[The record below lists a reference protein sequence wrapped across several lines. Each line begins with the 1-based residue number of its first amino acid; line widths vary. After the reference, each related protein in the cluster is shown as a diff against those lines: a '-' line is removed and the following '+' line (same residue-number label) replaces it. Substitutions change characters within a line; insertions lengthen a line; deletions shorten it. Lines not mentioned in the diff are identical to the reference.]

1 MSTLPKSWI
10 TAGSRGLW
18 QIKGWTT
25 YSSIPYDVLPP
36 VNAEDDFAF
45 LRTLRPEQPA
55 PSANGTNGH
64 AAHTNGETNGETN
77 SETNGETNG
86 ESNACS
92 HGHHHTE
99 LDSCSSDEESEFEDV
114 EDMHFEDEKNIDA
127 ELQKRIAEA
136 AALGL
141 EIPATFIDFF
151 TNFRKLG
158 KQIPTPTAC
167 FFSLGTSLI
176 KVKGA
181 PDNVRALRFLNDQQ
195 SCVFWLLVLEPGK
208 PTAVISGYPLWDD
221 EEDDEDE
228 DDEADGAEAKED
240 AAEPATGDKKDEEDK
255 VEVDKDDWD
264 AQYQLAE
271 PSICAP
277 SFPEFM
283 KRLFLENTLW
293 FSLGGWN
300 DENAPPAALK
310 AELEAYRDA
319 AAKAVEEGEV
329 PAALGEDRF

>member
-1 MSTLPKSWI
+1 MSTLPKSWF

-18 QIKGWTT
+18 QIKGWNT

-36 VNAEDDFAF
+36 VNVEEDFAF
-45 LRTLRPEQPA
+45 LRTLRPEQPPA
-55 PSANGTNGH
+55 PAANGTNGTNGH
-64 AAHTNGETNGETN
+64 AAEHANGETNGTHAHG
-77 SETNGETNG
+77 T
-86 ESNACS
+86 ACS
-92 HGHHHTE
+92 HGHDHTE

-114 EDMHFEDEKNIDA
+114 EDMHFQDEKNIDA

-158 KQIPTPTAC
+158 TLIPSPTAC
-167 FFSLGTSLI
+167 YFSLGTSLI

-181 PDNVRALRFLNDQQ
+181 PDGVRALRFLNDQQ
-195 SCVFWLLVLEPGK
+195 SCIFWLLVLEPGR

-221 EEDDEDE
+221 EKDEEDDD
-228 DDEADGAEAKED
+228 DDQDEADGSEAKDDD
-240 AAEPATGDKKDEEDK
+240 AAPATEEKKDEGDKPDED
-255 VEVDKDDWD
+255 DFD
-264 AQYQLAE
+264 AHYQLAE
-271 PSICAP
+271 PSICAA

-300 DENAPPAALK
+300 DENAPPEALK

-319 AAKAVEEGEV
+319 ANKAVEEGKV
-329 PAALGEDRF
+329 PAALGEER